1 MGSVCGIFVGLIK
14 KARFFCGA
22 GKEIFFV
29 ARHTHIF
36 MEEWKEKG
44 RILVDQQEGDL
55 SSFCD
60 CGRDRQ
66 FLVVWAGKQQW
77 TDRMSVQG
85 ASGAWMPHRL
95 WLREGLVWLAEH
107 LELLVLGAWSKR
119 WIDPLPAYLSL
130 IPSSIEINYKTIFEK
145 CLPYGK
151 DGAIII
157 IGLFWK
163 GGCCCEG

>member
-1 MGSVCGIFVGLIK
+1 
-14 KARFFCGA
+14 
-22 GKEIFFV
+22 
-29 ARHTHIF
+29 

-66 FLVVWAGKQQW
+66 FLVVWA
-77 TDRMSVQG
+77 
-85 ASGAWMPHRL
+85 WMPHRL

-119 WIDPLPAYLSL
+119 WIHPLPAYLSL

-151 DGAIII
+151 DGAIIT

>member
-14 KARFFCGA
+14 KAQFFCGA
-22 GKEIFFV
+22 GKETVFV

-44 RILVDQQEGDL
+44 RILV
-55 SSFCD
+55 
-60 CGRDRQ
+60 
-66 FLVVWAGKQQW
+66 
-77 TDRMSVQG
+77 
-85 ASGAWMPHRL
+85 
-95 WLREGLVWLAEH
+95 
-107 LELLVLGAWSKR
+107 
-119 WIDPLPAYLSL
+119 DPLPAYLSL